1 MNVKRIE
8 LKVEG
13 MDCSNCALGIR
24 KQLERDG
31 FKEVN
36 VSFASKEVVFDAEN
50 EQHIAIAKEKIR
62 SLGYTV
68 IEEEQQ
74 KSKFAFFSTLE
85 FKFFFSLVF
94 TLPLLFAMFLPFE
107 LFHNSWFQLCL
118 AIPVYTVG
126 LIHFGRSALGSL
138 KSRVPNMDVL
148 IIIGASASFFYSL
161 YGTLNNL
168 GHDFHFYETTAGIIT
183 LILLGNFLEHRS
195 VSRTT
200 SSIDLLIKLQK
211 TTARRVINAGATETT
226 EEIDSSQIRSG
237 DILIVNTGDNI
248 PVDGLIIQGTAGVDE
263 SMLSG
268 ESFPVQK
275 ENGDSV
281 VGGTLMLSGSIRIKA
296 MATGHNTVLSQI
308 IEMVKKAQND
318 KPKLQ
323 NLADKI
329 SAIFVPVVIGIS
341 LLTFAISLWLIHVD
355 FQQALL
361 RSIAVLVIACPC
373 ALGLAIPTA
382 VVVGV
387 GRLARSGILVKGA
400 RTLET
405 IAGIQKVVFDKTG
418 TLTTGNFRLRGI
430 NTYGISESK
439 AKEILY
445 NMEKHSSHPI
455 AKSVLN
461 VLQSDNLIDFEHI
474 EEIRGEGII
483 AADTSGNTYKA
494 GAYKIAAPYTDDDS
508 HTIYLLKNNELIA
521 TVDLQDDVKPEA
533 SPLVKYLKENNVVSV
548 LLSGDSDEKSARVAL
563 ETGIAEYYS
572 KQVPAQKLA
581 YLKKESEKYSTAM
594 VGDGIND
601 APALAAATIGI
612 SLSNATQI
620 AIQSAQVILLNG
632 KLDLLQK
639 AHGISK
645 ITLLTIKQN
654 LFWAFFYNIIAIP
667 IAASGF
673 LSPMIAAAA
682 MAFSD
687 VFVVLNSLRLRT
699 KKY

>member
-1 MNVKRIE
+1 MNIKKIE

-24 KQLERDG
+24 KQLEKAG
-31 FKEVN
+31 FKDVN

-50 EQHIAIAKEKIR
+50 DQRVAFAKEKIR

-68 IEEEQQ
+68 IEEDQG
-74 KSKFAFFSTLE
+74 KSKDSFFLTLE
-85 FKFFFSLVF
+85 FKFFFSLIF
-94 TLPLLFAMFLPFE
+94 TLPLLSAMLFPFDFL
-107 LFHNSWFQLCL
+107 HNSWVQLSL
-118 AIPVYTVG
+118 AIPVFSMG
-126 LIHFGRSALGSL
+126 LYHFGRSAWGSL

-168 GHDFHFYETTAGIIT
+168 GHDFQFYETTAGIIT
-183 LILLGNFLEHRS
+183 LILLGNLLEHRS

-200 SSIDLLIKLQK
+200 SAIDSLVNLQK
-211 TTARRVINAGATETT
+211 TIARRILISGNVETT
-226 EEIDSSQIRSG
+226 EEIDSSQIRPD
-237 DILIVNTGDNI
+237 DILIVNSGDNI
-248 PVDGLIIQGTAGVDE
+248 PVDGLIIQGNAGVDE
-263 SMLSG
+263 SMISG

-275 ENGDSV
+275 DNGDSV
-281 VGGTLMLSGSIRIKA
+281 IGGTLMLSGSIRIKA
-296 MATGHNTVLSQI
+296 TATGHNTVLSQI

-318 KPKLQ
+318 KPELQ

-341 LLTFAISLWLIHVD
+341 LLTFAVSLWLIHID

-382 VVVGV
+382 VIVGV

-405 IAGIQKVVFDKTG
+405 IAGIRKVVFDKTG
-418 TLTTGNFRLRGI
+418 TLTTGIFRMGNI
-430 NTYGISESK
+430 NTYGINESE
-439 AKEILY
+439 AKRILY
-445 NMEKHSSHPI
+445 NLEKHSSHPI
-455 AKSVLN
+455 AKSILN
-461 VLQSDNLIDFEHI
+461 EMQPDNSIDFEKI
-474 EEIRGEGII
+474 EEVRGEGMV
-483 AADTSGNTYKA
+483 ASDKEGNTYKA
-494 GAYKIAAPYTDDDS
+494 GAFKIAANLTKDTS
-508 HTIYLLKNNELIA
+508 HTIYLIRNNELVA
-521 TVDLQDDVKPEA
+521 TFDLCDEVKPEA
-533 SPLVKYLKENNVVSV
+533 KPLIAYLNKNAVTSV
-548 LLSGDSDEKSARVAL
+548 LLSGDSEEKSAQVAM
-563 ETGIAEYYS
+563 ETGISEFYS
-572 KQVPAQKLA
+572 KQTPAQKLA
-581 YLKKESEKYSTAM
+581 YLNTESGKHSTAM

-632 KLDLLQK
+632 KLDLLKK

-645 ITLLTIKQN
+645 ITLITIKQN

-667 IAASGF
+667 FAAAGF
-673 LSPMIAAAA
+673 LNPMIAATA

-687 VFVVLNSLRLRT
+687 IFVVLNSLRLRSR
-699 KKY
+699 KI